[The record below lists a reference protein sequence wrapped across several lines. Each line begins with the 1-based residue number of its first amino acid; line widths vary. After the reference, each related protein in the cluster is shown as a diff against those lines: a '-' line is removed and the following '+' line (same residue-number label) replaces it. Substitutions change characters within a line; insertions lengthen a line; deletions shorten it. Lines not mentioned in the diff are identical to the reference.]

1 MNRAAFAPSYLFAL
15 TVALLAAWLPP
26 AAAAPPPPLH
36 TVEDYLQHSPDLI
49 LDASQ
54 RQRLRDAGR
63 ESRGELPPSAQL
75 RYGATYR
82 FVSSELDMAVLLLVG
97 RDEAATEALL
107 RDFLG
112 GDDAEAERRLGIS
125 RRPLAGTPAIA
136 GARYEQ
142 LLDSDGKT
150 VSGNRLIVRQE
161 NNIYI
166 VIISGLG
173 GFDRTE
179 GADAFLRRRLAEIVL
194 FDPDA
199 SASPRLT
206 RPALDTR

>member
-1 MNRAAFAPSYLFAL
+1 MNPLLRLFAL
-15 TVALLAAWLPP
+15 LF
-26 AAAAPPPPLH
+26 AAAALSPPAMAAPPPLH

-49 LDASQ
+49 LDVQQ

-82 FVSSELDMAVLLLVG
+82 FASSELDMAVLLLIG
-97 RDEAATEALL
+97 RDEAAAAALL

-112 GDDAEAERRLGIS
+112 GDDAEAESRLGI
-125 RRPLAGTPAIA
+125 RRRALPGTPAVA

-142 LLDSDGKT
+142 LLAAAGET
-150 VSGNRLIVRQE
+150 VSGNRLIVQQK
-161 NNIYI
+161 NKVYI

-173 GFDRTE
+173 GFDRAE
-179 GADAFLRRRLAEIVL
+179 NADAFLRERLAAIL
-194 FDPDA
+194 AFDPA
-199 SASPRLT
+199 APPLT
-206 RPALDTR
+206 TTGDTR